1 MSTTQRNSHSEALRL
16 ENVTLQF
23 PGTHR
28 PAIQDVTFNVDRGKV
43 VAVIGPSG
51 CGKSTIL
58 NLAAGLLTPTQGEVH
73 YAGERVTTVNS
84 DAAYV
89 TQQSHLLPWLS
100 VRANIGLAL
109 KFRKV
114 PKEEREARIADW
126 IKLVGLTGFENHF
139 PRELSGGMQ
148 KRAAIARAL
157 IYNPSIVLMDEP
169 FGPLDAITRLKLQQE
184 LLNIWQEQNG
194 TLIFVTHDLNEAL
207 YLADEVVVMSRGPG
221 TIRRVIKVP
230 FERPRSIG
238 SLVETREFSELYNDL
253 WGLFA
258 SEQREAA

>member
-73 YAGERVTTVNS
+73 YAGEPVTTVNS

-100 VRANIGLAL
+100 VRANVGLAL

-238 SLVETREFSELYNDL
+238 LLVETREFSELYNDL